1 MGNKEKLK
9 IAFLNIILNA
19 IEAMP
24 NITGELDIEVNTINK
39 IHTVTVIDNGSGIPE
54 EHISRLFE
62 PYFTSKRNG
71 MGLGLAAT
79 LNILQ
84 SHKAHIDV
92 TSAIDEGTK
101 FSISFPV
108 AEDVSGEDIT
118 RDFTVGSELSK

>member
-1 MGNKEKLK
+1 
-9 IAFLNIILNA
+9 
-19 IEAMP
+19 MP
-24 NITGELDIEVNTINK
+24 PSNGELDVEITTNK
-39 IHTVTVIDNGSGIPE
+39 VVHTVTIKDNGCGIPE

-92 TSAIDEGTK
+92 TS
-101 FSISFPV
+101 
-108 AEDVSGEDIT
+108 
-118 RDFTVGSELSK
+118 TVGQGTTFTIAFPSS